1 MTPLQDPPWLLL
13 IHKIPPAP
21 SYLRVKIGRRL
32 QALGA
37 VRVSRTVQTL
47 REVAGLKSAGWRREA
62 EEAAL
67 TAMYLS
73 TLLSWLRD
81 DTAGAAA
88 SRDRLRRWLS
98 RADWLVR
105 RLP

>member
-1 MTPLQDPPWLLL
+1 M
-13 IHKIPPAP
+13 
-21 SYLRVKIGRRL
+21 
-32 QALGA
+32 
-37 VRVSRTVQTL
+37 

-81 DTAGAAA
+81 DSAGAAV
-88 SRDRLRRWLS
+88 SRGRLWRWLA
-98 RADWLVR
+98 RADFVAR